1 MHEECKDNSFHLCN
15 RSINDETNT
24 KVASDLAD
32 ADNYSHNEKEI
43 STADLKCQT
52 RKLFFWSA
60 GTLHAR
66 VGIGSV
72 SRQI

>member
-24 KVASDLAD
+24 KVASVLAD

-43 STADLKCQT
+43 STAESKMPNAKIIFT
-52 RKLFFWSA
+52 GSA
-60 GTLHAR
+60 RIAG
-66 VGIGSV
+66 
-72 SRQI
+72 SRQRQ